1 MIKLIPTQIGD
12 VAPVSRRVKL
22 AFTGIAL
29 AVALTLAAAAQ
40 MFFSS
45 FERTV
50 AVVGPDVDRDR
61 PSAQP
66 R

>member
-1 MIKLIPTQIGD
+1 MKKRIPIQIGD
-12 VAPVSRRVKL
+12 VAPVSRRLKL

-45 FERTV
+45 FEHTV
-50 AVVGPDVDRDR
+50 AVKGTDPDRDR
-61 PSAQP
+61 STAQS

>member
-1 MIKLIPTQIGD
+1 MKKNIPIQIGG
-12 VAPVSRRVKL
+12 VAPVSRRLKL

-45 FERTV
+45 FEHTV
-50 AVVGPDVDRDR
+50 VVKGPDLDRDK
-61 PSAQP
+61 PSV
-66 R
+66 RSR